1 MSSICNARCECQ
13 LLYGDSFS
21 MKSSTFSESRYVLFF
36 GCQMSKR
43 KHSNGVLDGVDFQ
56 LIVVDLIVCDYSQMN
71 FVEKEVE
78 KAFVADSFIDYL
90 PLPPITKILM
100 NVI

>member
-1 MSSICNARCECQ
+1 
-13 LLYGDSFS
+13 
-21 MKSSTFSESRYVLFF
+21 
-36 GCQMSKR
+36 MSKR

-100 NVI
+100 NVIWIKHSTTISLDDFCHPFGIHLRNHVKP